1 MQYKITVCYKMED
14 LLYIYA
20 YTDIQLRIDGRCL
33 VVGFLYNSGGLQP
46 SQQAIRKK
54 NMAQLSASCA
64 IFLCLTKKLF
74 S

>member
-20 YTDIQLRIDGRCL
+20 YTDIQLRIDCRCL

-46 SQQAIRKK
+46 PQQAIRKIWH
-54 NMAQLSASCA
+54 NSQRAVPY
-64 IFLCLTKKLF
+64 FYV
-74 S
+74 